1 MVNAAFGTS
10 ATKCKRQR
18 PAAELIVSDRARVAD
33 RFQAR
38 CLIAMITA
46 PRFGSV
52 FYRDQEPAP
61 TRWTAPQEV
70 AESVGTV
77 TSVEHPRPG
86 PRR

>member
-52 FYRDQEPAP
+52 FYRTKTAP
-61 TRWTAPQEV
+61 TRTAPQ
-70 AESVGTV
+70 
-77 TSVEHPRPG
+77 
-86 PRR
+86 